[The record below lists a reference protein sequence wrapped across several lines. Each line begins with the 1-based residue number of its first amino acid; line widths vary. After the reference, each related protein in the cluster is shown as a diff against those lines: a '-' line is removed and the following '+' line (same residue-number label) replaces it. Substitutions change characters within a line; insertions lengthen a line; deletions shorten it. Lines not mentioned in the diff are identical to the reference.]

1 MCKHIYLPIQLRAR
15 QDLTEKIQFYYSAPA
30 ITLLLTQTI
39 RSRNNA
45 RNANAYTGKTGW
57 HGRQFVR
64 LAMYGR
70 TSRQGSCHL
79 VCNRRHSSAGKLTAL
94 MICRILQQFSP
105 ASFSLSGIF
114 LPQGYF
120 FPLLLF
126 FMHVIADTRWR
137 IFPKELQML

>member
-45 RNANAYTGKTGW
+45 RNANAYTGKAGW

-70 TSRQGSCHL
+70 TSRQELCSL
-79 VCNRRHSSAGKLTAL
+79 MCNRRHSSAGKLTAL
-94 MICRILQQFSP
+94 IICQGSSTIFFPASLPSAGFFAAGLFSP
-105 ASFSLSGIF
+105 PIH
-114 LPQGYF
+114 
-120 FPLLLF
+120 F
-126 FMHVIADTRWR
+126 FMHRIAETRRR